1 MHRRSNE
8 WVYLLSPGFA
18 FYNTSVDVSNNLF
31 YRVLSLKWYQCD
43 GVPSLNSVVVRLHV
57 CYLVDQGSRLAGVSL
72 LKGAIKFMSNR
83 WHWNAKL
90 GHHQLIP
97 SSVVF
102 VHVDTHIVCR
112 SIIGDIYLST
122 QL

>member
-1 MHRRSNE
+1 MHRISNE

-18 FYNTSVDVSNNLF
+18 SYNTYVDVSNNLF

-43 GVPSLNSVVVRLHV
+43 GVPSLNSVVVRVHV

-72 LKGAIKFMSNR
+72 LTGAIKFMSNR
-83 WHWNAKL
+83 GRWNTKL

-102 VHVDTHIVCR
+102 VYVDTHINMKNM
-112 SIIGDIYLST
+112 I
-122 QL
+122 